1 MKFKVIITAA
11 GDDDSN
17 FLNSIYSCPKNLAPF
32 RNSNIIN
39 SVLASYSKY
48 DCEVILIIL
57 EEEDSKWSTS
67 KVVLNQHPNVKIIKL
82 RNKTNGAM
90 LTSLFASDLIDEDDI
105 VIVASGDAFIEE
117 DLEAPLNLFQDE
129 KVSSVIVT
137 FNDINPR
144 WSYLITNESQE
155 VIDIA
160 EKETVSEIATTG
172 IFMFRNINLLIDS
185 VFTSLEARFNKN
197 DEFYMSSAIASL
209 LSQGLTVQEHRLAS
223 KKQYIYLSRP
233 SDLIEHTS

>member
-1 MKFKVIITAA
+1 MNT
-11 GDDDSN
+11 
-17 FLNSIYSCPKNLAPF
+17 
-32 RNSNIIN
+32 
-39 SVLASYSKY
+39 
-48 DCEVILIIL
+48 
-57 EEEDSKWSTS
+57 
-67 KVVLNQHPNVKIIKL
+67 VVLKRKL
-82 RNKTNGAM
+82 G
-90 LTSLFASDLIDEDDI
+90 
-105 VIVASGDAFIEE
+105 IEE